1 MIIRYRPK
9 YEIASL
15 RDALMGLIP
24 IPTLRKSEIFL
35 YGVIE
40 IKPLRG
46 FFGAMRIVIYF
57 MFTKAAFYAAKIQ
70 KKWNIKRK
78 KSLAFTF
85 AIILSL
91 SCAFVVSGLFNI
103 KEDRSACLWPVL

>member
-1 MIIRYRPK
+1 MTIRYRPK

-46 FFGAMRIVIYF
+46 FFGAMRMVI
-57 MFTKAAFYAAKIQ
+57 
-70 KKWNIKRK
+70 
-78 KSLAFTF
+78 SV
-85 AIILSL
+85 IL
-91 SCAFVVSGLFNI
+91 
-103 KEDRSACLWPVL
+103 D

>member
-1 MIIRYRPK
+1 MNRSPHYRFRIMIIRYRPK

-46 FFGAMRIVIYF
+46 FFGAMLIVIF
-57 MFTKAAFYAAKIQ
+57 VFFVFLDVPIFYT
-70 KKWNIKRK
+70 
-78 KSLAFTF
+78 LTM
-85 AIILSL
+85 
-91 SCAFVVSGLFNI
+91 
-103 KEDRSACLWPVL
+103 

>member
-1 MIIRYRPK
+1 MIRYRPK

-40 IKPLRG
+40 IKPLVYLHREIMSN
-46 FFGAMRIVIYF
+46 F
-57 MFTKAAFYAAKIQ
+57 AK
-70 KKWNIKRK
+70 
-78 KSLAFTF
+78 
-85 AIILSL
+85 
-91 SCAFVVSGLFNI
+91 
-103 KEDRSACLWPVL
+103 